1 MNLLHCGLHC
11 WFCASALCEI
21 KTPSDFI
28 CLAVPSVHTYRVQGV
43 YVQGDWYKCYI
54 YCVRM
59 VVLGKWPYL
68 LIFSKVY
75 NYFSFEI
82 DLVMSLCVLL
92 EQWNSPKKSLQ
103 HATTFFMSTWWV
115 DWKNIQKKVFMV
127 AFFKSTLSL
136 DMPDKY
142 ENIFGI

>member
-1 MNLLHCGLHC
+1 MIFSENRSSFMVKHRLKWLYSVDKTIWNNFRIRSMNLVHCGLHC

-28 CLAVPSVHTYRVQGV
+28 CLAVPSVHTFRVQGV

-82 DLVMSLCVLL
+82 DLVMCERIWRYMLDPLY
-92 EQWNSPKKSLQ
+92 PKKL
-103 HATTFFMSTWWV
+103 
-115 DWKNIQKKVFMV
+115 K
-127 AFFKSTLSL
+127 
-136 DMPDKY
+136 
-142 ENIFGI
+142 